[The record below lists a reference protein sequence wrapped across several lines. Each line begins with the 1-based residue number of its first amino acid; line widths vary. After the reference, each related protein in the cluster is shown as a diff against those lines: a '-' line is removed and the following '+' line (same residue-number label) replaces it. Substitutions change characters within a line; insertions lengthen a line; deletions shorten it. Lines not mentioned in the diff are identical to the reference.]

1 MFLFR
6 ARISEPQKHVSVYQL
21 RGLPARPTTVARLD
35 VSSFYTRKKLSR
47 PMAHHGRSWGHS
59 HSNLGGVYATQ
70 FPWGFAQC
78 TSPSGLLSAI
88 VFYVTALQ
96 LYCTDVI
103 ILHGAHV
110 QAVLFFKQ
118 HQTHLIVESSPDA
131 LCFKPWAVSTCIT
144 VESRV
149 AVWRLQ
155 VIRRKRGFLHCD
167 SLMTRFPLSHNNIH
181 KDDTIV
187 QTQLSDAVWY
197 AVSLAIR
204 YLCYL

>member
-59 HSNLGGVYATQ
+59 HSNLGGVYATDTIPLRLRSMHIT
-70 FPWGFAQC
+70 FWAAQC
-78 TSPSGLLSAI
+78 HRVLRHSASVMLHWRNYI
-88 VFYVTALQ
+88 AWSARASCFIFYTAPN
-96 LYCTDVI
+96 TI
-103 ILHGAHV
+103 ID
-110 QAVLFFKQ
+110 
-118 HQTHLIVESSPDA
+118 SSRDA
-131 LCFKPWAVSTCIT
+131 SCFKPWAVSTCIT

>member
-1 MFLFR
+1 MFLCTSWGAYLQDLPR
-6 ARISEPQKHVSVYQL
+6 L
-21 RGLPARPTTVARLD
+21 RGWMFLHFILEKSCQGQWRITEGVEVTPTRILEA
-35 VSSFYTRKKLSR
+35 FM
-47 PMAHHGRSWGHS
+47 PQ
-59 HSNLGGVYATQ
+59 TQ

-96 LYCTDVI
+96 LCCTDVI

-110 QAVLFFKQ
+110 QAVLFFTQ
-118 HQTHLIVESSPDA
+118 HQTHLTVESSPDA